1 MPNNTNQNS
10 PISRGIQVAVFITA
24 CLYQS
29 VSLAE
34 LSTLFTTPQERLII
48 NANRYKSDEIKK
60 PRIVEVHQNEDVREL
75 VKEKVNKSFLISGIT
90 VSNEGNHSVWIN
102 GQAYEDGEKVEGKSR
117 VNVIVGNAIKVRITT
132 PDGKQHYGAIGETV
146 EVSYQEAS
154 DS

>member
-1 MPNNTNQNS
+1 MPNNTNKNFL
-10 PISRGIQVAVFITA
+10 ISRGIQAAVFVVA
-24 CLYQS
+24 CIYQT
-29 VSLAE
+29 VSWAE

-48 NANRYKSDEIKK
+48 NANRYKSDEIKT
-60 PRIVEVHQNEDVREL
+60 PRIVEVHGNEEIREL
-75 VKEKVNKSFLISGIT
+75 VRENVKKSFLISGIT
-90 VSNEGNHSVWIN
+90 ISNEGNHSVWIN
-102 GQAYEDGEKVEGKSR
+102 GQVYEDGEKVEGKSR